1 MEKLAFKPWERVISD
16 IKLVPKM
23 VMLMVFS
30 TILIVA
36 KQLWDASTFYNSLLA
51 ATQNEQVAQ
60 QHYEAYLTQVAWQ
73 TALLIVVFVVLL
85 LSLIHI

>member
-1 MEKLAFKPWERVISD
+1 MERLAFKPWERVISD

-51 ATQNEQVAQ
+51 AT
-60 QHYEAYLTQVAWQ
+60 
-73 TALLIVVFVVLL
+73 
-85 LSLIHI
+85 